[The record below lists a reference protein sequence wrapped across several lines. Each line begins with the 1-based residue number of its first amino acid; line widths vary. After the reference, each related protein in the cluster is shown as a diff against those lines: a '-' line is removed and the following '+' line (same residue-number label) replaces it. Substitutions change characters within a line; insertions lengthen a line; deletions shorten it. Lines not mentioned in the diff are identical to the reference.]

1 MSDTFYSV
9 HDTGQGNL
17 KIVDADKGIQAG
29 IISPR
34 GQVVTPPV
42 VNGNRVS
49 FVVER
54 PDGSRLGT
62 VHSLPSGSLINQF
75 RA

>member
-1 MSDTFYSV
+1 MTEAFYSV

-17 KIVDADKGIQAG
+17 KIVDAHKGVQAG

-34 GQVVTPPV
+34 GKLVTPPV
-42 VNGNRVS
+42 VSGNRVS
-49 FVVER
+49 FIVER

-62 VHSLPSGSLINQF
+62 IHSLPSGSLVNQF

>member
-1 MSDTFYSV
+1 MEHNLYTV

-17 KIVDADKGIQAG
+17 KIVDATRGVQAG

-34 GQVVTPPV
+34 GQLVTPPIV
-42 VNGNRVS
+42 SGNVVS
-49 FVVER
+49 FIVQHN
-54 PDGSRLGT
+54 DGSRVGQ
-62 VHSLPSGSLINQF
+62 VHKLPSGSLVNQF